1 MGEDIVAAIVVEEG
15 HSPPDL
21 AAVREWCSAKL
32 AKYALP
38 GRIVA
43 LPDLPRSQIGKVL
56 RRVVRAGLMEA
67 PPA

>member
-1 MGEDIVAAIVVEEG
+1 VLEAG
-15 HSPPDL
+15 HALPDL
-21 AAVREWCSAKL
+21 AAVREWCSQKL

-38 GRIVA
+38 GKIVI

-56 RRVVRAGLMEA
+56 RRVVRAGLMAA